1 MFLFLNLGIYLIL
14 LVITTI
20 SLILVYK
27 FGVLLESI
35 VNSNST
41 DFKVFYVN
49 LVYAKKVIKKPYC
62 DY

>member
-14 LVITTI
+14 LVITTR

-41 DFKVFYVN
+41 DFKVIYIN
-49 LVYAKKVIKKPYC
+49 
-62 DY
+62 